1 MIKMKCI
8 GNEIKGMQYYS
19 EVNYGKTNFSAEP
32 GPYGCADNHYSWLE
46 IGKIYEISQITGK
59 MYYDTNTGKKIDMLT
74 IKYETDDRIGTSN
87 VPATLFR
94 DLNKWRI
101 TQINKLLRWPK

>member
-8 GNEIKGMQYYS
+8 GNEINGMQYYG
-19 EVNYGKTNFSAEP
+19 EGTYGK
-32 GPYGCADNHYSWLE
+32 GPYGYLDGHYNWLE
-46 IGKIYEISQITGK
+46 IGKIYEITQITGQ
-59 MYYDTNTGKKIDMLT
+59 MYYDTATGKTIDMLT
-74 IKYETDDRIGTSN
+74 VKYETDNRIGMSN

-101 TQINKLLRWPK
+101 SQISKILKWPR

>member
-8 GNEIKGMQYYS
+8 GNDIKGIKYYGNGTQGTLVS
-19 EVNYGKTNFSAEP
+19 
-32 GPYGCADNHYSWLE
+32 GPYGCADNYYSWLK
-46 IGKIYEISQITGK
+46 IGKVYEITQITGK
-59 MYYDTNTGKKIDMLT
+59 MYYDTATGKTIDMLT
-74 IKYETDDRIGTSN
+74 VKYETDDRIGTSN

-101 TQINKLLRWPK
+101 SQINKLLKWPK

>member
-19 EVNYGKTNFSAEP
+19 EGK
-32 GPYGCADNHYSWLE
+32 GPYGCADEHHNWLE
-46 IGKIYEISQITGK
+46 VGKVYEIGQITGQ
-59 MYYDTNTGKKIDMLT
+59 MYYDTNTGKTIDMLT
-74 IKYETDDRIGTSN
+74 VKYKTDDRIGTSN

-101 TQINKLLRWPK
+101 GQINKLLKW

>member
-8 GNEIKGMQYYS
+8 GNEIKGMQYYG
-19 EVNYGKTNFSAEP
+19 EGAYGK
-32 GPYGCADNHYSWLE
+32 GPYGCLDGHYNWLE
-46 IGKIYEISQITGK
+46 IGKVYDISQITGQ
-59 MYYDTNTGKKIDMLT
+59 MYYDTATGKKIDMLT
-74 IKYETDDRIGTSN
+74 VKYETNDRIGTSN

-101 TQINKLLRWPK
+101 SQISKLLKWPR

>member
-8 GNEIKGMQYYS
+8 GNEITGVQYYS
-19 EVNYGKTNFSAEP
+19 EGAYGK
-32 GPYGCADNHYSWLE
+32 GPYGCADNYYSWLE
-46 IGKIYEISQITGK
+46 IGKVYEISQITGQ
-59 MYYDTNTGKKIDMLT
+59 MYYDTATGKKIDMLT
-74 IKYETDDRIGTSN
+74 VKYETADRIGTSN

-101 TQINKLLRWPK
+101 GQISKILKWSR